1 MVAEAAAGPSQEE
14 EARQASVQELQS
26 LRDSLNQ
33 AEAKTK
39 ELEGQLDNINKV
51 KPNAQ
56 VFHKFHHEHTRLF
69 YIHIIIC
76 IFLAFHRWSQSVRL
90 KRVTPRSSPPGCRQS

>member
-14 EARQASVQELQS
+14 EARQASAQELQN
-26 LRDSLNQ
+26 LRDSLSQ

-51 KPNAQ
+51 R
-56 VFHKFHHEHTRLF
+56 HHSPMFQTKVL
-69 YIHIIIC
+69 
-76 IFLAFHRWSQSVRL
+76 VR
-90 KRVTPRSSPPGCRQS
+90 P